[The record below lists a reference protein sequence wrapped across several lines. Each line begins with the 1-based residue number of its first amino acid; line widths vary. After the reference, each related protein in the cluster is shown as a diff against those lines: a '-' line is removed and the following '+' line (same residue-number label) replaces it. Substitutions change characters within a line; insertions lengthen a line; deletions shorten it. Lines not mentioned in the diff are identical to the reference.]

1 MDCLPGDCR
10 LSRGAQAFEKSD
22 AWSSRS
28 KCPKALLVL
37 AALLPLCA
45 CASGF
50 DLSKAEVDRTLYTS
64 AVPVDPG
71 ASAMD
76 STQLSDVA
84 TIRNAVSSADVE
96 QVGAQPLA
104 WANSDT
110 GSRGSITDVVQYKD
124 KGALCRRFQA
134 TRESFDGVA
143 MFSGDACL
151 VTAGAWRMRAFE
163 AQ

>member
-1 MDCLPGDCR
+1 
-10 LSRGAQAFEKSD
+10 LSRGAQAFGRSD

-28 KCPKALLVL
+28 KCPKVLLVL
-37 AALLPLCA
+37 TALLPLSA
-45 CASGF
+45 CASGL
-50 DLSKAEVDRTLYTS
+50 DLGKAEVDRTLYTS
-64 AVPVDPG
+64 STSTDSGSSVD
-71 ASAMD
+71 S
-76 STQLSDVA
+76 SQLSDVA

-96 QVGAQPLA
+96 QAAGQPIA

-110 GSRGSITDVVQYKD
+110 GSRGSITDLVEYKD
-124 KGALCRRFQA
+124 KDALCRRFQA
-134 TRESFDGVA
+134 TRESFDGVS

>member
-28 KCPKALLVL
+28 KCPKVLFVL
-37 AALLPLCA
+37 AVLLPLCA

-50 DLSKAEVDRTLYTS
+50 DLSKAEVDETLYTS
-64 AVPVDPG
+64 SVPADPSG
-71 ASAMD
+71 GGMD
-76 STQLSDVA
+76 SAELSDVA
-84 TIRNAVSSADVE
+84 TIRNAVSSVDVE
-96 QVGAQPLA
+96 EVGAQPLA

-110 GSRGSITDVVQYKD
+110 GSRGSITDVVEYKD
-124 KGALCRRFQA
+124 KDALCRRFLA
-134 TRESFDGVA
+134 TRERFDGVA
-143 MFSGDACL
+143 MFSGDACM
-151 VTAGAWRMRAFE
+151 VTAGAWRMRTFE

>member
-1 MDCLPGDCR
+1 M
-10 LSRGAQAFEKSD
+10 SRGAQAFGKSD

-28 KCPKALLVL
+28 KCPKVLFVL

-50 DLSKAEVDRTLYTS
+50 DLSKAEVDKTLYTS
-64 AVPVDPG
+64 AVQADPG
-71 ASAMD
+71 GGGMD
-76 STQLSDVA
+76 STELSDVA
-84 TIRNAVSSADVE
+84 TIRNAISSADVE
-96 QVGAQPLA
+96 EVGAQPLA

-110 GSRGSITDVVQYKD
+110 GSRGSITDVVEYKD

-134 TRESFDGVA
+134 SRERFDGVA

-151 VTAGAWRMRAFE
+151 VTAGAWRMRAFN
-163 AQ
+163 AL